1 MRGIRFLQLD
11 VFSERPGGGNPL
23 GVVFGAQG
31 WSDARLQSLARW
43 LDLVETT
50 FVLPPTLPGADYR
63 LRIFTPTREIPFA
76 GHPSVGTAHAVLATG
91 AAMASQGRLVQEC
104 GAGLLPLRITGEPGA
119 WRIAVQ
125 SPPARCVRRAPDI
138 DSGLE
143 ALLDGITTGP
153 SPTAL
158 VEGGRR
164 WWVVEFADVAALRN
178 WRAPHAAI
186 AAMARATHSL
196 GIAAFARAPGES
208 PALVVRAL
216 PCGIGI
222 DEDPASGAANGLI
235 AAWLRELEPAG
246 ALSRGYTVSQGRE
259 IGRDA
264 RLDVAIDPDGTVWV
278 GGRSHVVVDGR
289 MEWPDPATTPV

>member
-1 MRGIRFLQLD
+1 M
-11 VFSERPGGGNPL
+11 
-23 GVVFGAQG
+23 
-31 WSDARLQSLARW
+31 QSLARW

-104 GAGLLPLRITGEPGA
+104 GAGLLPLRIAGEPGA

-138 DSGLE
+138 DPGLE
-143 ALLDGITTGP
+143 AILDGISTGP

-196 GIAAFARAPGES
+196 GIAAFARAPGEP
-208 PALVVRAL
+208 PALVVRAF

-235 AAWLRELEPAG
+235 AAWLREVEPAG

-259 IGRDA
+259 IGHDA

-289 MEWPDPATTPV
+289 LEWPGIP

>member
-1 MRGIRFLQLD
+1 
-11 VFSERPGGGNPL
+11 
-23 GVVFGAQG
+23 
-31 WSDARLQSLARW
+31 
-43 LDLVETT
+43 
-50 FVLPPTLPGADYR
+50 VLPPTLPGADYR

-104 GAGLLPLRITGEPGA
+104 GAGLLPLRIAGEPGA

-125 SPPARCVRRAPDI
+125 SPPARCVRRAPDV
-138 DSGLE
+138 DPDLE
-143 ALLDGITTGP
+143 ALLDGISTGP

-196 GIAAFARAPGES
+196 GIAAFARAPGEP
-208 PALVVRAL
+208 PALVVRAF

-235 AAWLRELEPAG
+235 AAWLREVEPAG

-259 IGRDA
+259 IGHDA
-264 RLDVAIDPDGTVWV
+264 RLDLAIDSDGTVWV

-289 MEWPDPATTPV
+289 LEWPDPATIPV